1 VLLTEIAAAS
11 EAVAAA
17 SARREKIA
25 LLAACLRQ
33 ASGTDAPVVAAW
45 LSGRTF
51 QRRTGLGWASLRS
64 APPPAAQPSLSVREV
79 DDALAR
85 ASLLTGPG
93 SSAERQQIV
102 NTLLA
107 SATAAEQRLLAGL
120 ISGELRQGAAAGLI
134 VDAVAAAA
142 GVPLATVRRALAVHG
157 DLPDVAAA
165 ALEGGEDALNAFQLS
180 VGRALAPMLAAPA
193 PELGAALAKTG
204 PAGVEWKLDG
214 VRVQIHRQG
223 EEVAVFT
230 RTLDDI
236 TARVPEVVEAV
247 RELDVA
253 DAILDGEVI
262 AATASGRPAPFQV
275 TSARVA
281 RRDVGTARAATPL
294 SLTLFD
300 ALHVDGD
307 DLIDLPGSGRRTR
320 LEAAAPSLVVPR
332 HVVEDPEDS
341 GEVAAAEAFSADT
354 LARGHEGVVV
364 KSLASAYT
372 MGRRGAGW
380 VKVKPR
386 ITLDL
391 VVLAAEWGHGRRT
404 GKLSNLHLGA
414 RDPEGEYGPPGGFVM
429 LGKTFKGLTDRMLAW
444 QTEKLQELAERES
457 KWVVHVRPELVVEIA
472 FDGVQR
478 SPRYPAGLALRFAR
492 VLAHRPDKLAAE
504 ADTIST
510 VRSHH
515 VVEEDSD
522 ASDVADETER
532 V

>member
-1 VLLTEIAAAS
+1 MLLTEIAAAS

-17 SARREKIA
+17 SARRDKVA
-25 LLAACLRQ
+25 LLAACLRR
-33 ASGTDAPVVAAW
+33 ASGSDAPVVAAW

-64 APPPAAQPSLSVREV
+64 APPPAVSPSLTVQMV
-79 DDALAR
+79 DAQLAR
-85 ASLLTGPG
+85 ASLLTGAG
-93 SSAERQQIV
+93 SSGERQKIV
-102 NTLLA
+102 LELLSA
-107 SATAAEQRLLAGL
+107 ATAGEQRLLSGL

-134 VDAVAAAA
+134 VDAVAKAAE
-142 GVPLATVRRALAVHG
+142 VPLASVRRALSVHG

-165 ALEGGEDALNAFQLS
+165 ALEGGESALSAFQLS
-180 VGRALAPMLAAPA
+180 IGRALAPMLAAPA

-223 EEVAVFT
+223 SDVSVFT

-247 RELDVA
+247 RGLDVA

-262 AATASGRPAPFQV
+262 AYTASGRPAPFQV

-281 RRDVGTARAATPL
+281 RHDLEKARAATPL

-307 DLIDLPGSGRRTR
+307 DLIDRPGADRRTR
-320 LEAAAPSLVVPR
+320 LEVAAPELIVPR
-332 HVVEDPEDS
+332 HVVDDPSDE
-341 GEVAAAEAFSADT
+341 AAVTGAQAFAADT

-429 LGKTFKGLTDRMLAW
+429 LGKTFKGLTDVMLDW
-444 QTEKLQELAERES
+444 QTGKLRELAERES
-457 KWVVHVRPELVVEIA
+457 KWVVHVRPELIVEIA

-492 VLAHRPDKLAAE
+492 VLAHRPDKPAAQ
-504 ADTIST
+504 ADTIAT

-515 VVEEDSD
+515 VVEDGAENS
-522 ASDVADETER
+522 SADEAET
-532 V
+532 